1 MVFRRRRGE
10 CGRLNNVAF
19 GRSLVV
25 LRWKIFCVFFA
36 LVFLSLFCVLCARI
50 SGGKRGGGE
59 IFARG
64 ANVEGFPKRD
74 VDSRSIR
81 WMRIAF
87 LRSNARFDGR
97 AGVNRARFFSALY
110 ARIRRRPSFFLSPG
124 FLFFFSKRALS
135 QESSHI
141 IIMMLTT
148 QPFFFF
154 FSLNNR
160 STTSL

>member
-97 AGVNRARFFSALY
+97 AGVNRARFF
-110 ARIRRRPSFFLSPG
+110 RRFMRASGEDPPFFLA
-124 FLFFFSKRALS
+124 LVFSSSSQNALS
-135 QESSHI
+135 LKRVVI
-141 IIMMLTT
+141 L
-148 QPFFFF
+148 
-154 FSLNNR
+154 L
-160 STTSL
+160 L

>member
-87 LRSNARFDGR
+87 LRSNARFDGC
-97 AGVNRARFFSALY
+97 AGVNRARFF
-110 ARIRRRPSFFLSPG
+110 RRFMRASGEDPPFFLA
-124 FLFFFSKRALS
+124 LVFSSSSQNALS
-135 QESSHI
+135 LKRVVI
-141 IIMMLTT
+141 L
-148 QPFFFF
+148 
-154 FSLNNR
+154 L
-160 STTSL
+160 L